1 MKKSESNIIWICKY
15 LNHKSSSGELSYAN
29 RHQIH
34 RNFKPTSNRFQ
45 RRRVVCVT
53 SGGTTVPLEQRCV
66 RYIDNFS
73 SGYGGAA
80 STEYFVKAGNAVIFL
95 YMRGTCQSYCW
106 SLPEY
111 AFLECF
117 EFTHESSTQVRETY
131 SEAVKM
137 AIRDHHAPLLG
148 LMSLQAVERGVLFKL
163 PFTTIFEYLQISR
176 DSRLLK
182 VDLSRISGNVV
193 GNANDPRITYLSLES
208 LKS

>member
-1 MKKSESNIIWICKY
+1 
-15 LNHKSSSGELSYAN
+15 
-29 RHQIH
+29 
-34 RNFKPTSNRFQ
+34 
-45 RRRVVCVT
+45 
-53 SGGTTVPLEQRCV
+53 
-66 RYIDNFS
+66 
-73 SGYGGAA
+73 
-80 STEYFVKAGNAVIFL
+80 
-95 YMRGTCQSYCW
+95 MRGTCQSYCW

-117 EFTHESSTQVRETY
+117 EFTHESSIQVRETY

-137 AIRDHHAPLLG
+137 AIRDHHA
-148 LMSLQAVERGVLFKL
+148 AVERGVLFKL
-163 PFTTIFEYLQISR
+163 LFTTIFEYLQISH